1 MLILKGNKQPSSPPT
16 IQLINQSA
24 NEPTNIFPN
33 LLDSMA
39 TVISRTCQF
48 LSRQHSTLMWL
59 NAASTYEGMR
69 GYPC

>member
-1 MLILKGNKQPSSPPT
+1 MLILKGNKQPSNPPT

-48 LSRQHSTLMWL
+48 LSRQQPTLM
-59 NAASTYEGMR
+59 
-69 GYPC
+69 